1 MQQIQG
7 PASVLVPP
15 PDHDVDCLTHAVV
28 RFGAGTAEIVK
39 SAQNIVMP
47 ERWEREAKPAFV
59 DDLSGAKGA
68 EKAALEQIVFGSLA
82 GLGDGG

>member
-1 MQQIQG
+1 MQKIKGQE
-7 PASVLVPP
+7 SVLVTA
-15 PDHDVDCLTHAVV
+15 PDYDVDRLADAVV

-39 SAQNIVMP
+39 CAQNIVMP

-59 DDLSGAKGA
+59 DDFSGAKGA
-68 EKAALEQIVFGSLA
+68 EKAAFEQIVFGSLA